1 MIPDSDFVRTKL
13 VVADQKIWQ
22 SAQQMMDRYG
32 DDALTE
38 INKRIRELELNN
50 QTEARDVWLR
60 IRTALE
66 ALVENKNRKPRQ

>member
-1 MIPDSDFVRTKL
+1 MAV
-13 VVADQKIWQ
+13 DQQIWQ

-50 QTEARDVWLR
+50 QTEALGIWLR
-60 IRTALE
+60 IRTAAETLM
-66 ALVENKNRKPRQ
+66 ENKNRKPRQ

>member
-1 MIPDSDFVRTKL
+1 MVT
-13 VVADQKIWQ
+13 DQQIWQ
-22 SAQQMMDRYG
+22 SVQQMMDRYG

-60 IRTALE
+60 IRTAVE
-66 ALVENKNRKPRQ
+66 TLVENENRKPRQ